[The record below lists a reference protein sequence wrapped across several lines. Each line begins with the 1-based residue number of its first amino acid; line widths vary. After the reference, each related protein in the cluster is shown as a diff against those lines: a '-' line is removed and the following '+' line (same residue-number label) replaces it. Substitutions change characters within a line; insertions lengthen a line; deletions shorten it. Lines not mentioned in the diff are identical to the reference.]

1 MGTLLVSALRSSATS
16 IDHLFSNSPQQG
28 NHYVKYTVGQVE
40 ISLELSVSAVYIVFA
55 IGGSAV
61 RFPTKKCGEQ
71 YHMEEHQLTI
81 WTAGEVETTIYI
93 HPSYDE
99 SHAAITVP
107 IRAMMQFVVRSVG
120 KACYD
125 SSLAR
130 HTLS

>member
-1 MGTLLVSALRSSATS
+1 MGTLSVSALRSSATS

-40 ISLELSVSAVYIVFA
+40 ISSELSVSAVYIVFA

-71 YHMEEHQLTI
+71 YDKI
-81 WTAGEVETTIYI
+81 
-93 HPSYDE
+93 
-99 SHAAITVP
+99 HAAITVP
-107 IRAMMQFVVRSVG
+107 IRATMQFVVRSVG